1 MNIYVVKND
10 LGNPQV
16 IWGSWRK
23 ARQKAVDGIVRT
35 IPYEKLDD
43 LRAGR
48 VKLSELKIF
57 SFTMK

>member
-1 MNIYVVKND
+1 MNIYVVKNQ

-23 ARQKAVDGIVRT
+23 ARQKSADGIVRT

-43 LRAGR
+43 LNAGR
-48 VKLSELKIF
+48 VKLEELEIF

>member
-1 MNIYVVKND
+1 MNIYVVKNE
-10 LGNPQV
+10 LGNPKV

-48 VKLSELKIF
+48 VKLEELEVYTF
-57 SFTMK
+57 SKK

>member
-1 MNIYVVKND
+1 MNIYVVKNY

-16 IWGSWRK
+16 VWGSWRK

-43 LRAGR
+43 LRFGR
-48 VKLSELKIF
+48 VKLEELEVY
-57 SFTMK
+57 SFTKK